1 LIGKGCIMNALRP
14 HSVLP
19 PLLLSFF
26 ALCASASVFAI
37 DSKESVS
44 VSAKEYR
51 NDVAY
56 IPTKTLSSTSPS
68 DSEDKQAL
76 RKQQHSNVSKSFS
89 SVSMVN
95 NTDYWIYDSWVTLDA
110 DIDYDGYF
118 SAFTVEFDADTIF
131 ANVPVYAVIYLGQDE
146 RYQSI
151 HVTSEFSL
159 YGDDSTDGF
168 VVESELISGF
178 PSGDY
183 DILIELYDAYNDELV
198 AFSDAYD
205 DADLSYVS
213 LESNNY
219 EYVVQ
224 DTVVVVEEYG
234 GTTGA
239 LALFG
244 LGAFMFIR
252 RFKL

>member
-1 LIGKGCIMNALRP
+1 MIGKGCIMNALRT
-14 HSVLP
+14 HSVLT

-26 ALCASASVFAI
+26 ALCSSASVFAI
-37 DSKESVS
+37 DSKENVS

-51 NDVAY
+51 NDTAY
-56 IPTKTLSSTSPS
+56 VPTKTLAATALTAH
-68 DSEDKQAL
+68 EDKQAL
-76 RKQQHSNVSKSFS
+76 RNQQHSNVTKSFS
-89 SVSMVN
+89 STSMVN
-95 NTDYWIYDSWVTLDA
+95 DPDYWIYDSWVTLDT

-131 ANVPVYAVIYLGQDE
+131 ANAPVYAVIYLGQNE

-168 VVESELISGF
+168 VVESALISGF

-219 EYVVQ
+219 EYVVE
-224 DTVVVVEEYG
+224 DTVVIVEEYG
-234 GTTGA
+234 GTIG
-239 LALFG
+239 LFAMLS
-244 LGAFMFIR
+244 LGVLMVIR
-252 RFKL
+252 RLKP

>member
-1 LIGKGCIMNALRP
+1 MKALRT
-14 HSVLP
+14 HSVLT
-19 PLLLSFF
+19 PLLLSFV
-26 ALCASASVFAI
+26 ALCASASAFASN
-37 DSKESVS
+37 SKENVS
-44 VSAKEYR
+44 VVAKEYR
-51 NDVAY
+51 HDVAY
-56 IPTKTLSSTSPS
+56 VPANVLPATALTAN
-68 DSEDKQAL
+68 EDKQAL
-76 RKQQHSNVSKSFS
+76 RKQQHSNVVKLFS
-89 SVSMVN
+89 STSVVN
-95 NTDYWIYDSWVTLDA
+95 DPSYWIYDSWVTLDT

-131 ANVPVYAVIYLGQDE
+131 ANVPVYAVIYLGQNE

-168 VVESELISGF
+168 VVESALISGF

-183 DILIELYDAYNDELV
+183 DILIELYDAYTDELV

-219 EYVVQ
+219 EYVVE

-234 GTTGA
+234 GATS
-239 LALFG
+239 LFTILSLG
-244 LGAFMFIR
+244 LFMFIR
-252 RFKL
+252 RFKP